1 MVRGKNRI
9 PYWIDR
15 RLTGLAEPEYD
26 ATISFGL
33 PIEPEDSQYGK
44 YRVYTP
50 TAWSQEL
57 TEQIYHLN
65 TQGQLDPMAEE
76 PFDLEDTLQK
86 LVADHPKLLS
96 GEQINPNDPRRWI
109 LIRREQGIADTEDG
123 SYRWALDHLLID
135 QDAIPTLVETKR
147 SDNSEIRRT
156 VVGQMLD
163 YAAFA
168 RRTWK
173 VQDIRRDFEES
184 ENIAGRNPDD
194 TLTKLLRLDGEPDA
208 DEFWQRV
215 ETNLRAA
222 RLRLLFVADDIPD
235 ELTRVVEFLNEQ
247 MPGIEVLAVEIK
259 QFLGATGKTLVPRV
273 IGRTTAN
280 PDKPS
285 KGSRTKLS
293 HDEFLA
299 QMPSPQVRQAAEQ
312 LMNVAK
318 ERGGFVYFGSKGIS
332 IRCHCP
338 AWPRALSLV
347 WIYPFPGRTGWSVA
361 KEFTFGMTL
370 WDMGKQP
377 AELLEI
383 LKGWSAQ
390 FEGDTFVTRASSS
403 DIDAWS
409 ITHKDAVGN
418 IDLLA
423 ERLATVLTSLQRLG
437 PAHE

>member
-1 MVRGKNRI
+1 
-9 PYWIDR
+9 
-15 RLTGLAEPEYD
+15 
-26 ATISFGL
+26 
-33 PIEPEDSQYGK
+33 
-44 YRVYTP
+44 
-50 TAWSQEL
+50 
-57 TEQIYHLN
+57 
-65 TQGQLDPMAEE
+65 MAEE
-76 PFDLEDTLQK
+76 PFALEDTLQK

-173 VQDIRRDFEES
+173 VQDIRREFEES
-184 ENIAGRNPDD
+184 ENTAGRNAED
-194 TLTKLLRLDGEPDA
+194 TLAELLRMDGEPDA

-259 QFLGATGKTLVPRV
+259 QFLGATGRTLVPRV
-273 IGRTTAN
+273 IGRTTAI

-285 KGSRTKLS
+285 TGSRTRMS
-293 HDEFLA
+293 RDEFLA
-299 QMPSPQVRQAAEQ
+299 QMPSPKVRQAAER

-318 ERGGFVYFGSKGIS
+318 ENGGLSIFGDRGIS
-332 IRCHCP
+332 IRCNCP
-338 AWPRALSLV
+338 AWPRPLSLA
-347 WIYPFPGRTGWSVA
+347 WIYPDPKRGWSLA
-361 KEFTFGMTL
+361 RQFTFGMTI
-370 WDMGKQP
+370 WDMEKYP
-377 AELLEI
+377 VELLEI
-383 LKGWSAQ
+383 MKSWTTP
-390 FEGDTFVTRASSS
+390 FD
-403 DIDAWS
+403 DDAFAAKISGKDVEAWI
-409 ITHKDAVGN
+409 ITYEDVVLN

-423 ERLATVLTSLQRLG
+423 ERLASVLTSLQRLD

>member
-1 MVRGKNRI
+1 MSLRVEIAQGSYVHSLGLEPR
-9 PYWIDR
+9 IDR
-15 RLTGLAEPEYD
+15 ANLSPEHPRPTRSNGRRAFCSGRYSSE
-26 ATISFGL
+26 AGRR
-33 PIEPEDSQYGK
+33 PPE
-44 YRVYTP
+44 
-50 TAWSQEL
+50 A
-57 TEQIYHLN
+57 
-65 TQGQLDPMAEE
+65 
-76 PFDLEDTLQK
+76 
-86 LVADHPKLLS
+86 LS

-173 VQDIRRDFEES
+173 VQDIRREFEES
-184 ENIAGRNPDD
+184 ENTAGRNAED
-194 TLTKLLRLDGEPDA
+194 TLAELLRMDGEPDA

-259 QFLGATGKTLVPRV
+259 QFLGATGRTLVPRV
-273 IGRTTAN
+273 IGRTTAI

-285 KGSRTKLS
+285 TGSRTRMS
-293 HDEFLA
+293 RDEFLA
-299 QMPSPQVRQAAEQ
+299 QMPSPKVRQAAER

-318 ERGGFVYFGSKGIS
+318 ENGGLVYS
-332 IRCHCP
+332 
-338 AWPRALSLV
+338 A
-347 WIYPFPGRTGWSVA
+347 TGGLASVA
-361 KEFTFGMTL
+361 IVRRGPVHFLLPGYTL
-370 WDMGKQP
+370 TP
-377 AELLEI
+377 N
-383 LKGWSAQ
+383 
-390 FEGDTFVTRASSS
+390 
-403 DIDAWS
+403 
-409 ITHKDAVGN
+409 AVGVWQGN
-418 IDLLA
+418 SHL
-423 ERLATVLTSLQRLG
+423 E
-437 PAHE
+437 